1 MKKLI
6 LAFFCAI
13 ILTSCGVGTYS
24 ITSGKSDA
32 AEISFTSDCRQ
43 PITVRID
50 NAEYHIETVKAKAY
64 KPGRNIKRTVL
75 NTIKITPGKH
85 EVKVMISGNEV
96 YSESVYVSAS
106 EHRIVEL

>member
-13 ILTSCGVGTYS
+13 ILTSCGVGIYS

-43 PITVRID
+43 PIAVRID
-50 NAEYHIETVKAKAY
+50 NAES
-64 KPGRNIKRTVL
+64 L
-75 NTIKITPGKH
+75 Q
-85 EVKVMISGNEV
+85 
-96 YSESVYVSAS
+96 ESMK
-106 EHRIVEL
+106 